1 MEFRGGVTA
10 TKTSKTEDE
19 YRKRYRGFVRMVERA
34 EVGYSKDTQT
44 DVHDIHAKVV
54 ECFLRTRGEYS
65 PASVRLN
72 LAAIVF
78 VLDESVQG
86 GDIAAYEAKRTLL
99 DRTDPVSNRYRSLS
113 AAERSEAAEE
123 LERIAEAQKSRKA
136 KLRTSR
142 LPGKTSQ
149 QKAKV
154 LTAEKIN
161 ALIGALVASRS
172 KWAADTIN
180 WFRAGCLTG
189 LRPNEWPGSEIV
201 DFEGVIALR
210 VRNGKF
216 SNGRAPSEWRHL
228 LLHKADAAQ
237 LEVIKAQVAR
247 ANEIE
252 ARGGYPEW
260 YHNCRQELRLKVTR
274 LWPTAPKHPSLYST
288 RHVFAANAKSRLTQR
303 EVAAA
308 MGHGS
313 DVSSTRHYAPRRSAP
328 GGFTADPSD
337 LDLAVLQQRNGD
349 PKDVVRPPEKS
360 RGDEDGR

>member
-10 TKTSKTEDE
+10 TKTSKTQDE
-19 YRKRYRGFVRMVERA
+19 YRKRYRGFAWIVERA
-34 EVGYSKDTQT
+34 EFETSGDPQT
-44 DVHDIHAKVV
+44 GVHDLHGKVV
-54 ECFLRTRGEYS
+54 EVFLRTRGEYS

-78 VLDESVQG
+78 VLDEAILG
-86 GDIAAYEAKRTLL
+86 GEIAAYEAKRTLL
-99 DRTDPVSNRYRSLS
+99 DRTDPTRNRYRSLS
-113 AAERSEAAEE
+113 ATEAVEAAAE
-123 LERIAEAQKSRKA
+123 LVRIAEAQRFRKA
-136 KLRTSR
+136 KLRAAR
-142 LPGKTSQ
+142 LPGETSQ

-172 KWAADTIN
+172 KWAPDTIN

-201 DFEGVIALR
+201 EFEGGVALR

-216 SNGRAPSEWRHL
+216 SNGRAPAEWRHL
-228 LLHKADAAQ
+228 LLHKADAVQ
-237 LEVIKAQVAR
+237 LEVIRAQVAR
-247 ANEIE
+247 ANEID
-252 ARGGYPEW
+252 ARGGYAEW
-260 YHNCRQELRLKVTR
+260 YHNCRQELRLKATR

-313 DVSSTRHYAPRRSAP
+313 DVSSTRHYAPRKSAP

-349 PKDVVRPPEKS
+349 PKEVVRPPEKS

>member
-1 MEFRGGVTA
+1 MEIRGHVTA
-10 TKTSKTEDE
+10 TKTAKTEEE
-19 YRKRYRGFVRMVERA
+19 YRKRYRGFVRMVSRDDFGGSQSPHP
-34 EVGYSKDTQT
+34 EVSE
-44 DVHDIHAKVV
+44 IHGRVV
-54 ECFLRTRGEYS
+54 EGFLTTRGEYS

-78 VLDESVQG
+78 VLDESIAA
-86 GDIAAYEAKRTLL
+86 GDLAAYEAKRTLL
-99 DRTDPVSNRYRSLS
+99 DRTDPVKNRYRSLS
-113 AAERSEAAEE
+113 AAEALQAVEE
-123 LERIAEAQKSRKA
+123 LKRISEAQKARRA
-136 KLRTSR
+136 KLRSSR
-142 LPGKTSQ
+142 LPGNTSQ

-161 ALIGALVASRS
+161 VLIGALLASRS
-172 KWAADTIN
+172 KWASDTIT

-189 LRPNEWPGSEIV
+189 LRPNEWPESAIV
-201 DFEGVIALR
+201 EFEGVTALR

-216 SNGRAPSEWRHL
+216 SNGRAPAEWRHL
-228 LLHKADAAQ
+228 LLHKADAAH

-247 ANEIE
+247 ANEID
-252 ARGGYPEW
+252 ARGGYAEW
-260 YHNCRQELRLKVTR
+260 YHNCRQVLRLKATR
-274 LWPTAPKHPSLYST
+274 LWPAAAKHPSLYST

-313 DVSSTRHYAPRRSAP
+313 DVSSTRHYAPRKSAP

-349 PKDVVRPPEKS
+349 PKDVVRPPDVSPGEE
-360 RGDEDGR
+360 GAP